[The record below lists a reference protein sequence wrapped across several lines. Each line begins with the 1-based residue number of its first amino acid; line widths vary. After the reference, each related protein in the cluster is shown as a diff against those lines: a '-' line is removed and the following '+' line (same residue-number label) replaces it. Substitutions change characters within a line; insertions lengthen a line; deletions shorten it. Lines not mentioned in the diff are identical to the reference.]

1 MGYAVGVDLGGTKT
15 AAGLVAADGSVLL
28 RREAPTPAAEGPE
41 AVLATVIGLA
51 AEVIAA
57 APSAHASD
65 APLIGVGIGAA
76 GVVDPRTRTVLSATD
91 TLPGWAGTRIGAEA
105 ESALGLPVAVDNDV
119 RAHALGEARYGAG
132 RGRSTV
138 LLIAAGTGVGG
149 ALIVGG
155 VPLVGASSAA
165 GHFGHMPA
173 VEAQGL
179 PCTCG
184 RQGHVETIAAGPAI
198 HAAYLR
204 RGGQEPVADARAV
217 FALAE
222 TGDPL
227 ALSVVEIAGRALG
240 RAIGGLLNALDPDV
254 VVVGGGLSQTSELW
268 WGPLRDGVAAEA
280 IDLVRDRAVVPAAL
294 GTAAA
299 LAGAG
304 ALAFDAALA
313 SSTSPSSSSPSS
325 ASSPDSDPVPSSPI
339 GARA

>member
-1 MGYAVGVDLGGTKT
+1 MNLGPIGYAVGVDLGGTKT

-28 RREAPTPAAEGPE
+28 RREVPTPAAAGPE

-57 APSAHASD
+57 APEALAGD
-65 APLIGVGIGAA
+65 APLVGVGIGAA

-105 ESALGLPVAVDNDV
+105 ETALGLPVAVDNDV
-119 RAHALGEARYGAG
+119 RAHALGEARFGAG
-132 RGRSTV
+132 RARSSV
-138 LLIAAGTGVGG
+138 LLVAAGTGVGG

-165 GHFGHMPA
+165 GHFGHLPA

-179 PCTCG
+179 HCTCG

-204 RGGQEPVADARAV
+204 RGGTAPVPDARAV

-222 TGDPL
+222 AGDPL
-227 ALSVVEIAGRALG
+227 ALSVVATAGRALG

-280 IDLVRDRAVVPAAL
+280 IDLVRDRPVVPAAL
-294 GTAAA
+294 GTVAA

-304 ALAFDAALA
+304 ALAFDAAVA
-313 SSTSPSSSSPSS
+313 AAPPSSDPLHSSPT
-325 ASSPDSDPVPSSPI
+325 

>member
-1 MGYAVGVDLGGTKT
+1 MNAGPMRYAVGVDLGGTKT
-15 AAGLVAADGSVLL
+15 AAGLVAADGAVLL
-28 RREAPTPAAEGPE
+28 RKEAPTPAAEGPD

-51 AEVIAA
+51 AAVTAD
-57 APSAHASD
+57 APSVLTGN
-65 APLIGVGIGAA
+65 APPIGVGIGAA

-91 TLPGWAGTRIGAEA
+91 TLPGWAGTRIGEEA
-105 ESALGLPVAVDNDV
+105 ERALGIPVAVDNDV
-119 RAHALGEARYGAG
+119 RAHAIGEARFGAG
-132 RGRSTV
+132 RGRSSV
-138 LLIAAGTGVGG
+138 LLVAAGTGVGG

-155 VPLVGASSAA
+155 APLVGATSAA

-204 RGGQEPVADARAV
+204 RGGTEPVTDARAV

-222 TGDPL
+222 AGDPL
-227 ALSVVEIAGRALG
+227 AVSVVEIAGRALG

-268 WGPLRDGVAAEA
+268 WGPLREGVAAEA
-280 IDLVRDRAVVPAAL
+280 IDLVRERPVVPAAL

-304 ALAFDAALA
+304 SLAFDAAVAAARPSPDPLH
-313 SSTSPSSSSPSS
+313 TSPT
-325 ASSPDSDPVPSSPI
+325 